1 MSQSVKLI
9 YKRINVIKRSLN
21 QGLTDFKDIEEQCQV
36 EGIPLTQDILKRDLA
51 GIYRGDYPDPW
62 LDNFLNVVY
71 PEMFKQCIK
80 EITEA
85 KDRLK
90 DYTQADTNSS
100 KIAVSALT
108 NHARINMDLINLI
121 HKGPSVRMMRSLKV
135 KADRLARALDEERK
149 ITEHQST

>member
-1 MSQSVKLI
+1 MSQTAKVI

-21 QGLTDFKDIEEQCQV
+21 QGLTDFKDIEEQCQI
-36 EGIPLTQDILKRDLA
+36 EGIQLTQDIFERDIRD
-51 GIYRGDYPDPW
+51 IYRGSYPDAW
-62 LDNFLNVVY
+62 LDNFLNVIY

-80 EITEA
+80 ELNDA
-85 KDRLK
+85 KVKLET
-90 DYTQADTNSS
+90 YTQADTNSS
-100 KIAVSALT
+100 KNVITA
-108 NHARINMDLINLI
+108 INSKAKINLELINLI